1 MAPKRSFRHGGK
13 TKTITPLLEAGG
25 GSRRSSLTSE
35 DGEVLSMT
43 VRAGTGRVSEDG
55 EGEEHEVEDEDE
67 EEVERGAG
75 RIMGDMGYVEG
86 AGTGEERMLLGDGVK
101 VLGERV
107 PRDGWV
113 SFGSFSV
120 GRTIKSSEG

>member
-1 MAPKRSFRHGGK
+1 M
-13 TKTITPLLEAGG
+13 TI
-25 GSRRSSLTSE
+25 
-35 DGEVLSMT
+35 
-43 VRAGTGRVSEDG
+43 RAGTGRVSEDD

-75 RIMGDMGYVEG
+75 RIMGDMGYVESAG
-86 AGTGEERMLLGDGVK
+86 AGAGEARMLLGDGVK
-101 VLGERV
+101 VVGDRV